1 VFLSGMNRLSD
12 FIFSPLFSGANGYF
26 SQRDSQVELPFLT
39 QGETRETE
47 QENAQRWY
55 SFGKRV

>member
-1 VFLSGMNRLSD
+1 MNRLSD